1 MLPDTFADGDGEGD
15 ENTNTTENF
24 LNYPNV
30 FDVEIEEITF
40 KSGRKILTYGLY
52 KSCSYTN

>member
-1 MLPDTFADGDGEGD
+1 MLPDTLDGDGEGD

-30 FDVEIEEITF
+30 FDVEIEIYF
-40 KSGRKILTYGLY
+40 QIR
-52 KSCSYTN
+52 